1 MKYAEGNIGKSQAQK
16 FGFYPEG
23 NGELLKNIQQGILCF
38 KNAKWGKNLG
48 TGGLKDCLRGCFF
61 IQVRHRDGL
70 KLGSEDRETQKR
82 RTERY
87 LHFPTGRKM

>member
-1 MKYAEGNIGKSQAQK
+1 MKYAEGNIGKSQGQK

-23 NGELLKNIQQGILCF
+23 NGQLLKIFKQGILCF

-48 TGGLKDCLRGCFF
+48 TGGLKDYLTGCFF
-61 IQVRHRDGL
+61 IQVRRCDGL
-70 KLGSEDRETQKR
+70 KLGSRYRETPKR
-82 RTERY
+82 GIKRY